1 MGVWKDLRIW
11 TSRTGRRG
19 LSLTE
24 LLVVIGIIAIL
35 FAILMTTFGAAIR
48 MVRSFR

>member
-1 MGVWKDLRIW
+1 VWSDLRICA
-11 TSRTGRRG
+11 SGIRRRG

-24 LLVVIGIIAIL
+24 LLVVIGIVAIL

>member
-1 MGVWKDLRIW
+1 VWRDLRISA
-11 TSRTGRRG
+11 SRWRRRG

-24 LLVVIGIIAIL
+24 LLVVIAIVAIL